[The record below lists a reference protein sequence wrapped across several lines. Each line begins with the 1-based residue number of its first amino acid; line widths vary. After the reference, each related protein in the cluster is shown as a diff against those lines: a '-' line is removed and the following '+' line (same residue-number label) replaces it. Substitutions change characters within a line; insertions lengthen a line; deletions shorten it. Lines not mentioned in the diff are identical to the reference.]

1 MKATRFFAALIS
13 ITLLSAALAAG
24 DTENLLPNGDAEQ
37 GKVGEAPPH
46 WVPFG
51 YKGTSYP
58 TDFPLETTATGRS
71 GSKGIA
77 FECPRGYTWTYVQQ
91 YVPVEVHRS
100 KRAVF
105 SAWLR
110 SDKPLPKVGFHLYL
124 TPAGQKEG
132 GKNSRSHVEVG
143 TEWRRYETEMDF
155 ALVATEEARGYR
167 LRPIV
172 QLEAPGNRIELDD
185 ATITIEAS
193 EITPEQKAKLNV
205 TREVLPDDAITVN
218 SPIGI
223 TGGIVPRD
231 DGTLIAF
238 TPDFGAH
245 TSTDGGRT
253 WGDREALAID
263 DPFNHITGAIG
274 MSDDTI
280 GIHTESWGTPMYFW
294 KSADGGK
301 TWTKRIQIGPKG
313 APLHGNVMIETVAQ
327 DTGQATSGWHK
338 ATYSKAGKHNQ
349 PDSKSALKRV
359 PGGASGTNAAALTL
373 DEGDDWMYAQGQLV
387 LDRPFQTGDEYVLRA
402 KAKAKTKSRPK
413 FDLYFEVWNGK
424 ENKGSRVREHFN
436 ATTEW
441 QTYETKLTITKDAD
455 GLNSSRIIVQ
465 LYAPG
470 ETLYIDDVEVERLA
484 PAKDAGQL
492 VVTNPSFDR
501 RPVGR
506 LAIAVREGHSVH
518 GGLWKDAY
526 AAGTVKGKFVKTEG
540 HAHAMEMDITFV
552 YYSTDGGNSWQ
563 RSQGDII
570 IWKDDG
576 YGGMWPV
583 DEPNVAQLSDGRLY
597 MLVRTTLGRL
607 YQTFS
612 PDGGATWDYPT
623 ETVLPSSY
631 SPCSLERVPENEHTL
646 KAGRAGDLVVVW
658 NNVSHDEIKRGFRR
672 GRLSVAV
679 STDDA
684 KTWKHIKTL
693 DAAGLPV
700 IKGAAPLSPPG
711 MVRGEKDLGE
721 LPVPFGNVDYP
732 DIVFAGNKVFIKYA
746 KGFKNPQFGMGTPMH
761 IIPID
766 WLYED

>member
-1 MKATRFFAALIS
+1 MLVLAM
-13 ITLLSAALAAG
+13 ALAAAPG
-24 DTENLLPNGDAEQ
+24 PAQENILPNGDAEE
-37 GKVGEAPPH
+37 GTVGQAPPR

-51 YKGTSYP
+51 YKGTSHP
-58 TDFPLETTATGRS
+58 TDFPLETTSHGRN

-77 FECPRGYTWTYVQQ
+77 FECPGGYTWTYVQQ
-91 YVPVEVHRS
+91 YVPVEVDNS

-124 TPAGQKEG
+124 TPTGQKEG
-132 GKNSRSHVEVG
+132 GKNTRSHVEVG
-143 TEWRRYETEMDF
+143 TEWQRYEIEMDF
-155 ALVATEEARGYR
+155 ALVATKETRGCN

-172 QLEAPGNRIELDD
+172 QLETASARIEMDD
-185 ATITIEAS
+185 AALTLAAS
-193 EITPEQKAKLNV
+193 EITPEQKAKL
-205 TREVLPDDAITVN
+205 EVSRDILPPGAITVN

-231 DGTLIAF
+231 DGTLLAF
-238 TPDFGAH
+238 TSDFGVH

-253 WGDREALAID
+253 WSDQEALAID
-263 DPFNHITGAIG
+263 DPFDKITGAIG
-274 MSDDTI
+274 MSDGTI
-280 GIHTESWGTPMYFW
+280 GIHTESWGKPMYFW

-301 TWTKRIQIGPKG
+301 TWSKRIEIGPKG
-313 APLHGNVMIETVAQ
+313 APLHGNVMIETVVDDMGGVPA
-327 DTGQATSGWHK
+327 GWRN
-338 ATYSKAGKHNQ
+338 ATYSREGKHDQ
-349 PDSKSALKRV
+349 PDSKSTLKKV
-359 PGGASGTNAAALTL
+359 AGGASGAHAAALTL
-373 DEGDDWMYAQGQLV
+373 DETDEWMYMQGQLA
-387 LDRPFQTGDEYVLRA
+387 LDRAFKTGDEYALRA
-402 KAKAKTKSRPK
+402 KAKAKTKAA
-413 FDLYFEVWNGK
+413 FDLYLEVWNAK
-424 ENKGSRVREHFN
+424 ANKGSRIRQRVE
-436 ATTEW
+436 AAPDW
-441 QTYETKLTITKDAD
+441 QTHEVKLAISQDAD
-455 GLNSSRIIVQ
+455 GLTNCRVIIQ
-465 LYAPG
+465 LYTPG
-470 ETLYIDDVEVERLA
+470 AELLIDDVEVARLA
-484 PAKDAGQL
+484 PAADAGPL
-492 VVTNPSFDR
+492 VLTNPSFEQ

-526 AAGTVKGKFVKTEG
+526 AGGTVKGKRVTTEG

-552 YYSTDGGNSWQ
+552 YYSTDGGNSWR
-563 RSQGDII
+563 RSQGDVI

-583 DEPNVAQLSDGRLY
+583 DEPNLAQLKDGRLH

-623 ETVLPSSY
+623 ATELPSSY

-684 KTWKHIKTL
+684 KTWKHVKTI
-693 DAAGLPV
+693 DTAGLPA
-700 IKGAAPLSPPG
+700 IKGTASLSPPG
-711 MVRGEKDLGE
+711 MVRAEKDLGE
-721 LPVPFGNVDYP
+721 LPIPFGNVDYP
-732 DIVFAGNKVFIKYA
+732 DIIFVGDKVLIKYA
-746 KGFKNPQFGMGTPMH
+746 KAFKNPPFGMGTPMH
-761 IIPID
+761 IIPLD

>member
-1 MKATRFFAALIS
+1 MKTTRSAAMLV
-13 ITLLSAALAAG
+13 LVLALAAG
-24 DTENLLPNGDAEQ
+24 FAPAQENILPNGDAEA
-37 GKVGEAPPH
+37 GTVGQAPPE

-51 YKGTSYP
+51 YKGTEYP

-77 FECPRGYTWTYVQQ
+77 FECPGGYTWTYVQQ
-91 YVPVEVHRS
+91 YVPVKIDRS
-100 KRAVF
+100 KRVVF

-143 TEWRRYETEMDF
+143 TEWQRCEIELDF
-155 ALVATEEARGYR
+155 ALVATGEARGYH

-172 QLEAPGNRIELDD
+172 QLMSPGRIEMDD
-185 ATITIEAS
+185 ATVILAQS
-193 EITPEQKAKLNV
+193 EITPEQKAMLNV
-205 TREVLPDDAITVN
+205 SREVLPDDAITVN

-223 TGGIVPRD
+223 TGGIVERRD
-231 DGTLIAF
+231 GALLAF
-238 TPDFGAH
+238 TPDFGVHA
-245 TSTDGGRT
+245 SADGGKS
-253 WGDREALAID
+253 WSDRQALAID

-274 MSDDTI
+274 MSDGTI

-294 KSADGGK
+294 KSADSGK

-313 APLHGNVMIETVAQ
+313 APLHGNVMIETVVQ
-327 DTGQATSGWHK
+327 DTGQAAAGWHK
-338 ATYSKAGKHNQ
+338 ATCSKAGKHNQ
-349 PDSKSALKRV
+349 PDSKSTLEKVA
-359 PGGASGTNAAALTL
+359 GGASGAHCAALTL
-373 DEGDDWMYAQGQLV
+373 GKGDDWMYAQGQLA
-387 LDRPFQTGDEYVLRA
+387 LDRPLATGDEYVLRA
-402 KAKAKTKSRPK
+402 KAKAKEKAA
-413 FDLYFEVWNGK
+413 FDLYFEAWNSK
-424 ENKGSRVREHFN
+424 TNKGSKIRQRFE
-436 ATTEW
+436 ATPEW
-441 QTYETKLTITKDAD
+441 KTYEAKLAISKDAD
-455 GLNSSRIIVQ
+455 GLKNSRVIIQ
-465 LYAPG
+465 LYSPG
-470 ETLYIDDVEVERLA
+470 ATLYIDDVEVERMA
-484 PAKDAGQL
+484 PPKDAGPL
-492 VVTNPSFDR
+492 VIMNPSFDR
-501 RPVGR
+501 HPVGR
-506 LAIAVREGHSVH
+506 LVIAVREGHSVH

-526 AAGTVKGKFVKTEG
+526 AGGTVKGKFVKTEG
-540 HAHAMEMDITFV
+540 HAHALEMDITFV

-583 DEPNVAQLSDGRLY
+583 DEPNVAQLKDGRLY

-623 ETVLPSSY
+623 ATELPSSY
-631 SPCSLERVPENEHTL
+631 SPCSLERVPENAHTV

-658 NNVSHDEIKRGFRR
+658 NNVSNDEIKRGFRR
-672 GRLSVAV
+672 GRLSVAL
-679 STDDA
+679 SKNDG
-684 KTWKHIKTL
+684 KTWEHIKTI

-700 IKGAAPLSPPG
+700 IKGTAPLDPPG
-711 MVRGEKDLGE
+711 MVRAERDLGE
-721 LPVPFGNVDYP
+721 LPVPFGNVHYP
-732 DIVFAGNKVFIKYA
+732 DIVFVGDKVLIKYA
-746 KGFKNPQFGMGTPMH
+746 KSFKNPSFGMGTPMH